1 MWLKVKKQLIDM
13 LRRIKVE
20 TKQLLFDML
29 RRMKVVESE
38 ETANCNVEKD
48 KS

>member
-1 MWLKVKKQLIDM
+1 
-13 LRRIKVE
+13 
-20 TKQLLFDML
+20 ML

-48 KS
+48 KGWNLAAAIWYVKKE